1 MKIPGN
7 RLRSRWLRTAGSA
20 ATGVLAFAAATILS
34 SSAKVADGLE
44 PGVLVPVKRA
54 SVNSPQ
60 DAARARSLHA
70 VDGAALAPRTADRFT
85 GQVAHNPFGALNLKT
100 EAPAVQ
106 DATPRPDVKSS
117 SEATK
122 KRNAEAAEPPAAR
135 PPPAPMAPAL
145 PFVAVGSITGA
156 QVTNGRPVA
165 FIKQQDQ
172 LLLLGVGDT
181 IGQAYRVDSITA
193 QRIEFTYLPLM
204 QRQAL
209 PLAP

>member
-1 MKIPGN
+1 
-7 RLRSRWLRTAGSA
+7 
-20 ATGVLAFAAATILS
+20 
-34 SSAKVADGLE
+34 VADGPESRILA
-44 PGVLVPVKRA
+44 PVKRA
-54 SVNSPQ
+54 SVSSAE

-106 DATPRPDVKSS
+106 DATPRSDVKSS
-117 SEATK
+117 SELATK
-122 KRNAEAAEPPAAR
+122 KRNAEAAEPLAAR
-135 PPPAPMAPAL
+135 PPPPPTAPAL

-156 QVTNGRPVA
+156 QVTAGRPIA

-193 QRIEFTYLPLM
+193 QKIEFTYLPLM